1 MMNKW
6 LEWCYEILL
15 SLAVG
20 SVAVAFGLLIF
31 AILRRIYTQPLSVLF
46 FLAFLSCTIG
56 IGYIIRYYALKKHGG
71 S

>member
-6 LEWCYEILL
+6 LEWCHEIFL

-20 SVAVAFGLLIF
+20 SVAIAFVLLIF
-31 AILRRIYTQPLSVLF
+31 TILRRIYTHPLSVLF
-46 FLAFLSCTIG
+46 FLALLTCTIG
-56 IGYIIRYYALKKHGG
+56 IGYIIRYYALKKYGG